1 MSLIIYIRKSNYDEK
16 DDEEVMKSSWFK
28 ECKTNEEKFAVR
40 QAVLSNRE
48 SLDRLRQVLEP
59 MLKETTPAADYDS
72 PSWAYKQADRN
83 GFNRAVTT
91 VLDLINLDK
100 E

>member
-1 MSLIIYIRKSNYDEK
+1 VKAA
-16 DDEEVMKSSWFK
+16 WFK
-28 ECKTNEEKFAVR
+28 DCKSKKQKESVA
-40 QAVLSNRE
+40 QVLQSNRE
-48 SLDRLRQVLEP
+48 SLDRLKEILEP
-59 MLKETTPAADYDS
+59 MLKDTTPAADYDS

-100 E
+100 D

>member
-1 MSLIIYIRKSNYDEK
+1 
-16 DDEEVMKSSWFK
+16 MKSSWFK

-59 MLKETTPAADYDS
+59 MLKEASPSADYDS
-72 PSWAYKQADRN
+72 PSWAYKQADRI
-83 GFNRAVTT
+83 GYNRALNQ

>member
-1 MSLIIYIRKSNYDEK
+1 
-16 DDEEVMKSSWFK
+16 MKAAWFK
-28 ECKTNEEKFAVR
+28 DCKSKKQKESVA
-40 QAVLSNRE
+40 QVLQSNRE
-48 SLDRLRQVLEP
+48 SLDRLKEILEP
-59 MLKETTPAADYDS
+59 MLKDTTPAADYDS

>member
-1 MSLIIYIRKSNYDEK
+1 
-16 DDEEVMKSSWFK
+16 MKAAWFK
-28 ECKTNEEKFAVR
+28 DCKTKKDKEAVA
-40 QAVLSNRE
+40 QTLQSQRE
-48 SLDRLRQVLEP
+48 GLDRLKEILEP
-59 MLKETTPAADYDS
+59 MLKDTTPAADYDC

-83 GFNRAVTT
+83 GYNRAVTT

>member
-1 MSLIIYIRKSNYDEK
+1 
-16 DDEEVMKSSWFK
+16 MKAAWFK
-28 ECKTNEEKFAVR
+28 ECKTKKEKEAVN
-40 QAVLSNRE
+40 QVLQSNRE
-48 SLDRLRQVLEP
+48 SLDRLKEILEP
-59 MLKETTPAADYDS
+59 MLKDTTPAADYDS

-100 E
+100 D

>member
-1 MSLIIYIRKSNYDEK
+1 
-16 DDEEVMKSSWFK
+16 MKAAWFK
-28 ECKTNEEKFAVR
+28 DRKTKKEKEAVA
-40 QAVLSNRE
+40 QTLQSQRE
-48 SLDRLRQVLEP
+48 GLDRLKEILEP
-59 MLKETTPAADYDS
+59 MLKDTTPAADYDS

-83 GFNRAVTT
+83 GYNRAVTT

>member
-1 MSLIIYIRKSNYDEK
+1 
-16 DDEEVMKSSWFK
+16 MKAAWFK
-28 ECKTNEEKFAVR
+28 DCKSKKQKESVA
-40 QAVLSNRE
+40 QVLQSNRE
-48 SLDRLRQVLEP
+48 SLDRLKEILEP
-59 MLKETTPAADYDS
+59 MLKDTTPAADYDS

-100 E
+100 D

>member
-1 MSLIIYIRKSNYDEK
+1 VKAA
-16 DDEEVMKSSWFK
+16 WFK
-28 ECKTNEEKFAVR
+28 DCKSKKQKEAVA
-40 QAVLSNRE
+40 QVLQSNRE
-48 SLDRLRQVLEP
+48 SLDRLKEILEP
-59 MLKETTPAADYDS
+59 MLKDTTPAADYDS

-100 E
+100 D

>member
-1 MSLIIYIRKSNYDEK
+1 
-16 DDEEVMKSSWFK
+16 MKTAWFK
-28 ECKTNEEKFAVR
+28 GCKTKKDK
-40 QAVLSNRE
+40 E
-48 SLDRLRQVLEP
+48 SV
-59 MLKETTPAADYDS
+59 TPAADYDS

>member
-1 MSLIIYIRKSNYDEK
+1 
-16 DDEEVMKSSWFK
+16 MKAAWFK
-28 ECKTNEEKFAVR
+28 SCKTKKDKETVVQSIR
-40 QAVLSNRE
+40 SNRE
-48 SLDRLRQVLEP
+48 SLDRLKEILEP
-59 MLKETTPAADYDS
+59 MLKDSNPASDYDS